1 VRKYLRITAVGGR
14 YTAVGLIAAV
24 AACVACLSIALG
36 TAGASA
42 VSPRARVAEQHFA
55 CSGPNSAH
63 VACHFATPNGN
74 IRCLWTPKPDNV
86 ACERVAFRR
95 GFRLDPTGKAKP
107 ISLNLKRRGETL
119 PTDQQVVFPHSLSC
133 RDTKTTMI
141 CNQDFGFGE
150 FKLGPKLSHG
160 A

>member
-1 VRKYLRITAVGGR
+1 VKKHLSRTSVGVPR
-14 YTAVGLIAAV
+14 SAVGLIV

-36 TAGASA
+36 TAGASTA
-42 VSPRARVAEQHFA
+42 SPSARAAAPHFA
-55 CSGPNSAH
+55 CSGPNSAN
-63 VACHFATPNGN
+63 VPCHFATPNGN
-74 IRCLWTPKPDNV
+74 VRCLWTPKPDNV

-133 RDTKTTMI
+133 QDTNTTMT

-150 FKLGPKLSHG
+150 FKLGPKIFHG

>member
-1 VRKYLRITAVGGR
+1 VSGR
-14 YTAVGLIAAV
+14 YPAVGLIAAV
-24 AACVACLSIALG
+24 AACVAYSSIALG
-36 TAGASA
+36 TAGASPA
-42 VSPRARVAEQHFA
+42 PPRARAAAEHFA
-55 CSGPNSAH
+55 CTGPNSAN
-63 VACHFATPNGN
+63 VPCHFATPNGN

-119 PTDQQVVFPHSLSC
+119 PTNQQVVFPHSLSC

-141 CNQDFGFGE
+141 CNQDFGVGE